1 MKHIT
6 SGRIASALIAATLLT
21 SPMAMAS
28 DHGEHHRG
36 KHDKAEMCE
45 NMREGKG
52 WFNDEKRQAKWAE
65 HRNDM
70 ADRLKLTDEQ
80 REIWDKIHE
89 ERREKHSAKMEKRQK
104 KMEKRCKDTENR
116 TSEQ

>member
-80 REIWDKIHE
+80 REIWDEIHQE
-89 ERREKHSAKMEKRQK
+89 QKEKFGQKAGKWQEKMQ
-104 KMEKRCKDTENR
+104 KRCEKAR
-116 TSEQ
+116 KGQ

>member
-28 DHGEHHRG
+28 NHGEHHRG

-52 WFNDEKRQAKWAE
+52 WFNDEKRQAKWEE

-70 ADRLKLTDEQ
+70 ADRLKLTAEQ
-80 REIWDKIHE
+80 REIWDDIHE
-89 ERREKHSAKMEKRQK
+89 ERREKRRARMEKWQE
-104 KMEKRCKDTENR
+104 KMEKRCEGMENR

>member
-36 KHDKAEMCE
+36 KHDKAEM
-45 NMREGKG
+45 
-52 WFNDEKRQAKWAE
+52 
-65 HRNDM
+65 
-70 ADRLKLTDEQ
+70 
-80 REIWDKIHE
+80 
-89 ERREKHSAKMEKRQK
+89 
-104 KMEKRCKDTENR
+104 
-116 TSEQ
+116 

>member
-28 DHGEHHRG
+28 NHGDHHRG

-52 WFNDEKRQAKWAE
+52 WFNDEKRQAKWE
-65 HRNDM
+65 GHRNDM

-80 REIWDKIHE
+80 REIWEELHE
-89 ERREKHSAKMEKRQK
+89 ERREKHSARMEKWQK
-104 KMEKRCKDTENR
+104 KMEKRCEGMENR

>member
-70 ADRLKLTDEQ
+70 ADRLKLSDEQ
-80 REIWDKIHE
+80 REIWDEIDE
-89 ERREKHSAKMEKRQK
+89 ERQEKHSAKMEKRK
-104 KMEKRCKDTENR
+104 EKMEERCEDMENR
-116 TSEQ
+116 TSKQ

>member
-52 WFNDEKRQAKWAE
+52 WFNDESARQNGQSTATTWRIA
-65 HRNDM
+65 
-70 ADRLKLTDEQ
+70 
-80 REIWDKIHE
+80 
-89 ERREKHSAKMEKRQK
+89 
-104 KMEKRCKDTENR
+104 
-116 TSEQ
+116 